1 MFVCEP
7 VIVSHVPE
15 LLCPV
20 SPALEVLVQCKCKGG
35 KECKLQSSFVN
46 VVYESESRTC
56 AYLAHEMA
64 QITMLSY
71 DKIRRLWNFKV
82 RPTLLTSKVNSLF
95 FFTFEVEGMRV
106 ASRLFKVV
114 SRLPRTE
121 VQVIES
127 RKRKLDKIVRTSY
140 AVKQSVTTAERQV
153 TQYVQSPKFRQF
165 MIEACRPY
173 FEGVVRDMIGQRP
186 PKKRF
191 MFSIVNHQSSARQR
205 SRQHMD
211 EINACMQ
218 KCKLKDMQSS
228 TATVVTPFVAPP
240 PVVEPLRDAFDESSF
255 LDNLFTDFDAPI
267 L

>member
-15 LLCPV
+15 VLCPS

-35 KECKLQSSFVN
+35 KKCKLQSSFCN
-46 VVYESESRTC
+46 VLYASESRTC

-114 SRLPRTE
+114 SRLPKTE

-127 RKRKLDKIVRTSY
+127 RKRKLEKIARTSC
-140 AVKQSVTTAERQV
+140 ARTHSVTTAERQV

-191 MFSIVNHQSSARQR
+191 LFSIVNSQSTTCER
-205 SRQHMD
+205 SRQHMH
-211 EINACMQ
+211 EINSCMQ
-218 KCKLKDMQSS
+218 KFKLKDMQSS
-228 TATVVTPFVAPP
+228 TATVVTPPSKPP
-240 PVVEPLRDAFDESSF
+240 PVVEPLDDAFDESSF
-255 LDNLFTDFDAPI
+255 LDNLFTDFEAPI

>member
-15 LLCPV
+15 VLCPS

-35 KECKLQSSFVN
+35 KKCKLQSSFCN
-46 VVYESESRTC
+46 VLYKSESRTC

-64 QITMLSY
+64 RITMLSY

-114 SRLPRTE
+114 SRLPKTE

-127 RKRKLDKIVRTSY
+127 RKRKLENMIKTSCARTRSI
-140 AVKQSVTTAERQV
+140 TTAEREV

-173 FEGVVRDMIGQRP
+173 FECVVRDMIGQRP
-186 PKKRF
+186 PKRRF
-191 MFSIVNHQSSARQR
+191 MFSIVNRQSSACQR

-218 KCKLKDMQSS
+218 RCKLRDMQSS
-228 TATVVTPFVAPP
+228 TATVVTLPATPSPAP
-240 PVVEPLRDAFDESSF
+240 EPLDDAFDESSF